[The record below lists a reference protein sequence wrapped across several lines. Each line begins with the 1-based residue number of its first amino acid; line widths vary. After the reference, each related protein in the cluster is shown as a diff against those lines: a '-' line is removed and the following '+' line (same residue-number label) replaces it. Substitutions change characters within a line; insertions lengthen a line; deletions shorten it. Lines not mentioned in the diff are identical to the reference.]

1 MNAVKRV
8 LVLAMLLS
16 LSSSFALA
24 DNAGELTVDW
34 KKYGPGVENL
44 VDLTPQ
50 NFKRASVLACVK
62 RSWTVLSV
70 SDSKVSC
77 SQKNVTATITL
88 KDEKVTVEGPEK
100 QVNWLRNLT
109 KDFEIVM
116 LYLSE

>member
-24 DNAGELTVDW
+24 DELTVGW
-34 KKYGPGVENL
+34 EKYGPEVKNL
-44 VDLTPQ
+44 VDITPQ
-50 NFKRASVLACVK
+50 NFKRAAVLACVK
-62 RSWTVLSV
+62 RNWTVLSV

-88 KDEKVTVEGPEK
+88 KDENITVEGPAK
-100 QVNWLRNLT
+100 HVNWLRNLT